1 MSRLRLILA
10 VLALLACTGSESAA
24 TDILAIAAAP
34 EPLDLPAP
42 SEKLDATSADGR
54 GNVAEE
60 PAEDGDDDP
69 GTNAAEE
76 PSESPAEGGKVT
88 DGESQLADDALTVGA
103 DTILQARWNN
113 GLEFLST
120 NREFR
125 VHVGGRGQVDTT
137 AYTAGPGPA
146 SPPADGGLNP
156 PLSGSTNWRRGRFRI
171 DGQMYE
177 NYEWLAEYDFINQL
191 TITAQSDPTLEN
203 AVGPYVVPTEVWLT
217 ITQLPIIGNVRIGN
231 QNTMNGLEHIT
242 SDRWLNFMERSFLND
257 AFFSPFN
264 NGYAPGILVF
274 DNALEDDRLWW
285 GLGIYKNDQNPFGF
299 ANTAAANSYQARVT
313 GLVVDDPDNARW
325 THLGLC
331 AIYQQCPKAQQNGT
345 PGSENFQQGS
355 FRQRIRGNLRNA
367 PPGPLNS
374 IYADTGLMDAGD
386 QTLLTFEYA
395 SNWGPWQVQAE
406 WAGSFIPEARTI
418 LNPSDN
424 AGQQPL
430 NTQIKNFFTQGAYC
444 EVMYAL
450 TGESRVYNR
459 KQAVLERYVPRNNFF
474 RVGGPRGIQ
483 MSEGAWQIGAR
494 YDWVTL
500 DSQGVKGGVLNGLT
514 VGLNWMMNPNARM
527 YFNYDFT
534 YRDFVNSRDR
544 NGSGGIN
551 GFGAR
556 LAFDF

>member
-1 MSRLRLILA
+1 MTGKPRILRLF
-10 VLALLACTGSESAA
+10 VSVTLALVVAALTTKETWADDRLAALFPVEPEAIDLPSPSAA
-24 TDILAIAAAP
+24 
-34 EPLDLPAP
+34 
-42 SEKLDATSADGR
+42 LDATPVELPAGDEEAGE
-54 GNVAEE
+54 AEKFPPE
-60 PAEDGDDDP
+60 NEKLASGD
-69 GTNAAEE
+69 
-76 PSESPAEGGKVT
+76 
-88 DGESQLADDALTVGA
+88 SQLTDDALTVGA
-103 DTILQARWNN
+103 DVTLLPRWNN

-120 NREFR
+120 NKEFR
-125 VHVGGRGQVDTT
+125 VHVGGRGQLDTT

-156 PLSGSTNWRRGRFRI
+156 PLAGATNWRRGRIRI

-177 NYEWLAEYDFINQL
+177 NYEWLAEYDFFNQL
-191 TITAQSDPTLEN
+191 TITAQSDPTLEK

-217 ITQLPIIGNVRIGN
+217 ITKLPIVGNVRIGN
-231 QNTMNGLEHIT
+231 QNTMTGLEHIT

-285 GLGIYKNDQNPFGF
+285 GLGIYKNEQNPFGF
-299 ANTAAANSYQARVT
+299 ANTAASNSYQARVT

-331 AIYQQCPKAQQNGT
+331 AIYQQCPKTQQSGI
-345 PGSENFQQGS
+345 PGSPTFQRGS
-355 FRQRIRGNLRNA
+355 FRQRVRGNIRNG

-374 IYADTGLMDAGD
+374 IYVDTGLLDAAD
-386 QTLLTFEYA
+386 QSLLTAEYA
-395 SNWGPWQVQAE
+395 SNVGPWQMQAE
-406 WAGSFIPEARTI
+406 WAGSYIPKARTI
-418 LNPSDN
+418 LNPATN

-430 NTQIKNFFTQGAYC
+430 NTEIANYFTQGAYC

-450 TGESRVYNR
+450 TGESRAYNR
-459 KQAVLERYVPRNNFF
+459 SQAVLDRYVPRNNFF
-474 RVGGPRGIQ
+474 RVGGPRGIL

-500 DSQGVKGGVLNGLT
+500 NSQGVDGGILHGLT
-514 VGLNWMMNPNARM
+514 LGLNWIMTPNARM
-527 YFNYDFT
+527 YFNYDYT
-534 YRDFVNSRDR
+534 YRDFVNSRGND
-544 NGSGGIN
+544 GSGGVN

-556 LAFDF
+556 MAFDF

>member
-1 MSRLRLILA
+1 MPPRLWKVMWAI
-10 VLALLACTGSESAA
+10 VLAWCIGFTGGMAGEDLPPEPPEPEMLELPSP
-24 TDILAIAAAP
+24 AAA
-34 EPLDLPAP
+34 
-42 SEKLDATSADGR
+42 LDASPVTADDDDLDAG
-54 GNVAEE
+54 
-60 PAEDGDDDP
+60 PGDDEP
-69 GTNAAEE
+69 GDGKLAA
-76 PSESPAEGGKVT
+76 
-88 DGESQLADDALTVGA
+88 GESQLTDDALTVGA
-103 DTILQARWNN
+103 DVRLLPRWNN

-125 VHVGGRGQVDTT
+125 VHVGGRGQLDTT

-156 PLSGSTNWRRGRFRI
+156 PLSGATNWRRARLRV

-177 NYEWLAEYDFINQL
+177 NYEWVAEYDFVNQL

-217 ITQLPIIGNVRIGN
+217 ITKLPLVGNVRIGN
-231 QNTMNGLEHIT
+231 QNTMTGLEHIT

-274 DNALEDDRLWW
+274 DNALDNDRMWW
-285 GLGIYKNDQNPFGF
+285 GLGIYKNEQNPFGF
-299 ANTAAANSYQARVT
+299 ANTASSNSYQARVT
-313 GLVVDDPDNARW
+313 GLVVDDPDNGRW

-331 AIYQQCPKAQQNGT
+331 AIYQQCPKTQQSGT
-345 PGSENFQQGS
+345 PGSDTFQRGS
-355 FRQRIRGNLRNA
+355 FRQRIRGNLRNG

-374 IYADTGLMDAGD
+374 IYADTGLLDAAD
-386 QTLLTFEYA
+386 QALLTAEYA
-395 SNWGPWQVQAE
+395 SNWGPWQFQAE
-406 WAGSFIPEARTI
+406 WACSFIPKARTI

-424 AGQQPL
+424 AGLQPL
-430 NTQIKNFFTQGAYC
+430 DTEVTNYFTQGAYC

-450 TGESRVYNR
+450 TGESRAYNR
-459 KQAVLERYVPRNNFF
+459 SQAVLDRYVPRNNFF
-474 RVGGPRGIQ
+474 RIGGPRGVL

-500 DSQGVKGGVLNGLT
+500 DSQGVNGGVLNGLT
-514 VGLNWMMNPNARM
+514 VGLNWIMNPNARM

-534 YRDFVNSRDR
+534 SRDFVNSRGR
-544 NGSGGIN
+544 NGSGNIN

-556 LAFDF
+556 MAFDF

>member
-1 MSRLRLILA
+1 VQLITMLSVTAGVVAAIPQA
-10 VLALLACTGSESAA
+10 VGATQENAAGPFLMVAEAIELPSPSAA
-24 TDILAIAAAP
+24 
-34 EPLDLPAP
+34 
-42 SEKLDATSADGR
+42 LDATPVESPKDNQEDGQPGGVKSADR
-54 GNVAEE
+54 L
-60 PAEDGDDDP
+60 PEDEKLS
-69 GTNAAEE
+69 A
-76 PSESPAEGGKVT
+76 
-88 DGESQLADDALTVGA
+88 GESQVTDDALTVGA
-103 DTILQARWNN
+103 DVTLLPRWNN

-120 NREFR
+120 NKEFR
-125 VHVGGRGQVDTT
+125 VHVGGRGQLDTT

-156 PLSGSTNWRRGRFRI
+156 PLAGATNWRRGRIRI

-177 NYEWLAEYDFINQL
+177 NYEWLAEYDFFNQL

-217 ITQLPIIGNVRIGN
+217 ITKLPIVGNVRIGN
-231 QNTMNGLEHIT
+231 QNTMTGLEHIT

-285 GLGIYKNDQNPFGF
+285 GLGIYKNEQNPFGF
-299 ANTAAANSYQARVT
+299 ANTAASNSYQARVT

-331 AIYQQCPKAQQNGT
+331 AIYQQCPKTQRSGI
-345 PGSENFQQGS
+345 PGSPTFQRGS
-355 FRQRIRGNLRNA
+355 FRQRVRGNIRNG

-374 IYADTGLMDAGD
+374 IYIDTGLLDAAD
-386 QTLLTFEYA
+386 QSLLTAEYA
-395 SNWGPWQVQAE
+395 TNVGPWQMQAE
-406 WAGSFIPEARTI
+406 WAGSFIPKARTI
-418 LNPSDN
+418 LNPAIN

-430 NTQIKNFFTQGAYC
+430 DTEITNYFTQGAYC

-450 TGESRVYNR
+450 TGESRAYNR
-459 KQAVLERYVPRNNFF
+459 SQAVLDRYVPRNNFF
-474 RVGGPRGIQ
+474 RVGGPRGIL

-500 DSQGVKGGVLNGLT
+500 NSQGIDGGILHGLT
-514 VGLNWMMNPNARM
+514 LGLNWIMTPNARM
-527 YFNYDFT
+527 YFNYDYT
-534 YRDFVNSRDR
+534 YRDFTNSRNK

-556 LAFDF
+556 MAFDF